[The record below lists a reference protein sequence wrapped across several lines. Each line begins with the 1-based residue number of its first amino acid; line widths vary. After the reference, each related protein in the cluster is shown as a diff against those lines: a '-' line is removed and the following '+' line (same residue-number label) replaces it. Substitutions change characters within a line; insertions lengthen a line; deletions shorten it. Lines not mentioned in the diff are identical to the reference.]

1 MLTAEQYTL
10 FITTAAITLAVTTFY
25 GIRKYQGNARK
36 WYVATMIFGG
46 VLGVL
51 VSANTDISLSL
62 AFTIGLGAQQLVK
75 PVRELI
81 DKWVARK

>member
-1 MLTAEQYTL
+1 
-10 FITTAAITLAVTTFY
+10 
-25 GIRKYQGNARK
+25 
-36 WYVATMIFGG
+36 MIFGG